1 MALELIKG
9 ERAIRALKRGA
20 KRLNDGGG
28 LYLLPFAGGDSHYW
42 RLDYTHEG
50 RRKTL
55 SLGVHPEVDL
65 LMARE
70 KAAKTRATLA
80 NGQNPS
86 QERRQVRSA
95 KAASIQAEKRA
106 KAGLAPEGSF
116 EAVAR
121 RWFAVK
127 KDQWVENYSSKVIRR
142 IELHGLP
149 CFGRKPLETITPKM
163 ILDACRAVEA
173 NDTLETAVTDCAST
187 ARRCSGSRLQ
197 KAPTCVT
204 RARIFVTLSSARQCG
219 ILQPSQNPM
228 NWLIC

>member
-9 ERAIRALKRGA
+9 ERAIQALKRGA

-28 LYLLPFAGGDSHYW
+28 LYLLPFSGGDAHYW

-55 SLGVHPEVDL
+55 SLGVHPDVDL

-70 KAAKTRATLA
+70 KAAKIRATLA
-80 NGQNPS
+80 GGLNPS
-86 QERRQVRSA
+86 HERRQIRRA
-95 KAASIQAEKRA
+95 KAVCMRTEKRA

-127 KDQWVENYSSKVIRR
+127 KDQWVDNYSSKVHSPFCDQSV
-142 IELHGLP
+142 LA
-149 CFGRKPLETITPKM
+149 TICENSQ
-163 ILDACRAVEA
+163 LR
-173 NDTLETAVTDCAST
+173 NTATWML
-187 ARRCSGSRLQ
+187 SRSD
-197 KAPTCVT
+197 V
-204 RARIFVTLSSARQCG
+204 R
-219 ILQPSQNPM
+219 
-228 NWLIC
+228 